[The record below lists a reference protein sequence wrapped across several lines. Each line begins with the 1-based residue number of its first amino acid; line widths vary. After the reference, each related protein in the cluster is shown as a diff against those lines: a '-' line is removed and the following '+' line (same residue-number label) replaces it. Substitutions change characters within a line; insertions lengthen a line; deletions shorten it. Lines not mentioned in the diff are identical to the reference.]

1 MAKLAMMLLL
11 ICRIAADYMHTN
23 DALYR
28 QQEKERRKREKQEDD
43 VDDYE
48 RQRKHQDA
56 EWVVDLV
63 A

>member
-1 MAKLAMMLLL
+1 M

-56 EWVVDLV
+56 ELVIDLV